1 MYDWT
6 TEDSRTKVA
15 TWPGSHAVLVMLV
28 VVETGAPVE
37 VVVENSVVLV
47 VTAKDVVPMLVLVEA
62 PVTTV
67 EELKA
72 LGNE

>member
-1 MYDWT
+1 
-6 TEDSRTKVA
+6 
-15 TWPGSHAVLVMLV
+15 MLV
-28 VVETGAPVE
+28 VVEAGGPVE